1 MAAAVTKQKL
11 STAKFAVLG
20 GGISGLTAAY
30 RLLNRVKDPSN
41 IIVLE
46 SSNRVGGWVQSCVT
60 EHGAVFEL
68 GPRSIRPVGKA
79 GMATLKMVC
88 MTQVNERLDRIL
100 IKLSFPLLIVVIMG
114 VRQLSSTP
122 PTPLPFTPLFPPYK
136 PS

>member
-60 EHGAVFEL
+60 EQGAVFEL

-88 MTQVNERLDRIL
+88 MTQVRNVWTG
-100 IKLSFPLLIVVIMG
+100 F
-114 VRQLSSTP
+114 
-122 PTPLPFTPLFPPYK
+122 
-136 PS
+136 

>member
-1 MAAAVTKQKL
+1 MSTFEPALRARGIFSQQISKTVPGLRSIVISIMAAAVTKQKL

-88 MTQVNERLDRIL
+88 MTQVRNVWTE
-100 IKLSFPLLIVVIMG
+100 F
-114 VRQLSSTP
+114 
-122 PTPLPFTPLFPPYK
+122 
-136 PS
+136 